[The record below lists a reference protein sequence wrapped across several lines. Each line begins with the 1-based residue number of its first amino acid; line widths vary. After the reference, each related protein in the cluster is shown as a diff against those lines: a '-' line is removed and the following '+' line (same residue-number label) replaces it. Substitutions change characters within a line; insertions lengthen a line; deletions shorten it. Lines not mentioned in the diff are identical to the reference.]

1 MRQSILIL
9 ALLAF
14 PALAGAA
21 SVNGVTI
28 PQSRIDEAVKTMQ
41 AQGAKDGP
49 ELRQMVTR
57 KLIENELILQEAA
70 RRGIDKSEAF
80 QAELASARQQILGR
94 MMVAEWAKAN
104 PVSDKDVQA
113 EYDRIKATMSGNEY
127 QVRHIMLKTEAEAK
141 AIVASLAK
149 GGKFEDVAKQKSADK
164 GSATQG
170 GMLGWVNVNQ
180 FPPTFAAAVKTLSK
194 GQTSKAAV
202 KTDAGWHVIRVE
214 GVRPAKIPTLAE
226 AKENITRQLQSQKF
240 GELLAQLQAKAKVQQ

>member
-14 PALAGAA
+14 PALASAA

-80 QAELASARQQILGR
+80 QTELANARQQILGR

-104 PVSDKDVQA
+104 PISDKEIQA
-113 EYDRIKATMSGNEY
+113 EYDRVKATLSGNEY
-127 QVRHIMLKTEAEAK
+127 QVRHIMLKSEDEARA
-141 AIVASLAK
+141 VLASLAK
-149 GGKFEDVAKQKSADK
+149 GGKFEELAKQKSNDK
-164 GSATQG
+164 GSAPQG
-170 GMLGWVNVNQ
+170 GMLGWVNANQ
-180 FPPTFAAAVKTLSK
+180 FPPTFGTAVKALSK
-194 GQTSKAAV
+194 GQTTKAAV
-202 KTDAGWHVIRVE
+202 KTEAGWHVIRVE

-226 AKENITRQLQSQKF
+226 ARENITRQLQSQKF
-240 GELLAQLQAKAKVQQ
+240 GEMLAQLQSKAKIQQ